1 MFFSNEWLPEI
12 CLKFEITLLAILRI
26 YINFYHTMM
35 SKKNT
40 EISLSPAAEAARYL
54 ENARQILTE
63 KAGKKDGL
71 YADVKYV
78 KMAAGTA
85 YSAALLILDEYLKQ
99 KEGINFTKPKSIEDY
114 TNRLRKHDKK
124 LLRLLVNVYDELHI
138 VGYYHGTRSVEV
150 IQTGLANVTQMLTY
164 I

>member
-1 MFFSNEWLPEI
+1 M
-12 CLKFEITLLAILRI
+12 AIQNQDNL
-26 YINFYHTMM
+26 
-35 SKKNT
+35 
-40 EISLSPAAEAARYL
+40 LSPAEEAARHL
-54 ENARQILTE
+54 QNAKEILTE

-78 KMAAGTA
+78 RMAAGTA

-99 KEGINFTKPKSIEDY
+99 KEGVKFIKPKSIEDY
-114 TNRLRKHDKK
+114 TNRVGKYDKK

-138 VGYYHGTRSVEV
+138 IGYYHGTRSVNT
-150 IQTGLANVTQMLTY
+150 IQTGLSNVTKMLAY

>member
-1 MFFSNEWLPEI
+1 MPEQHH
-12 CLKFEITLLAILRI
+12 L
-26 YINFYHTMM
+26 
-35 SKKNT
+35 
-40 EISLSPAAEAARYL
+40 SLTPSQEAERYL

-85 YSAALLILDEYLKQ
+85 YSAALLILDEYLRQ
-99 KEGINFTKPKSIEDY
+99 KEGIHFTKPKSIEDY
-114 TNRLRKHDKK
+114 MMRLRKYDKK
-124 LLRLLVNVYDELHI
+124 LLRILANVYDELQLA
-138 VGYYHGTRSVEV
+138 GYYHGTRSVDTM
-150 IQTGLANVTQMLTY
+150 QNGLNNVRQMLSY

>member
-1 MFFSNEWLPEI
+1 MKKD
-12 CLKFEITLLAILRI
+12 LKGNLTVGLVPVEEAERYLQNAREILR
-26 YINFYHTMM
+26 
-35 SKKNT
+35 
-40 EISLSPAAEAARYL
+40 
-54 ENARQILTE
+54 E

-99 KEGINFTKPKSIEDY
+99 KEGDKFTKPKSIEDY
-114 TNRLRKHDKK
+114 TSRVRKYDKK

-138 VGYYHGTRSVEV
+138 IGYYHGTKSIDT
-150 IQTGLANVTQMLTY
+150 IQAGLNNVTQMLTY

>member
-1 MFFSNEWLPEI
+1 MAIQNHDN
-12 CLKFEITLLAILRI
+12 LLA
-26 YINFYHTMM
+26 
-35 SKKNT
+35 
-40 EISLSPAAEAARYL
+40 PAEEAARYL
-54 ENARQILTE
+54 QNAKEILRE

-99 KEGINFTKPKSIEDY
+99 KEGIKFVKPKSIEDY
-114 TNRLRKHDKK
+114 TSRIRKYDKK

-138 VGYYHGTRSVEV
+138 IGYYHGTRSVDT
-150 IQTGLANVTQMLTY
+150 IQTGLNNVTKMLAY

>member
-1 MFFSNEWLPEI
+1 M
-12 CLKFEITLLAILRI
+12 AIQNQDNL
-26 YINFYHTMM
+26 
-35 SKKNT
+35 
-40 EISLSPAAEAARYL
+40 LSPAEEAARYL
-54 ENARQILTE
+54 QNAKEILRE

-99 KEGINFTKPKSIEDY
+99 KEGIKFVKPKSIEDY
-114 TNRLRKHDKK
+114 TSRIRKYDKK
-124 LLRLLVNVYDELHI
+124 LLRLLVNIYDELHI
-138 VGYYHGTRSVEV
+138 IGYYHGTRSVDT
-150 IQTGLANVTQMLTY
+150 IQTGLNNVTKMLAY

>member
-1 MFFSNEWLPEI
+1 LGNEWLPEI
-12 CLKFEITLLAILRI
+12 CLKFEITLLANLSL
-26 YINFYHTMM
+26 NTNHFYHTIM
-35 SKKNT
+35 SKKSIENL
-40 EISLSPAAEAARYL
+40 LSPADEASRYL

-114 TNRLRKHDKK
+114 TSRVRKYDKK
-124 LLRLLVNVYDELHI
+124 LLALLVDVYGELHI
-138 VGYYHGTRSVEV
+138 NGYYIGTKSVNI
-150 IQTGLANVTQMLTY
+150 IQAGLTNVTKMLTY

>member
-1 MFFSNEWLPEI
+1 
-12 CLKFEITLLAILRI
+12 
-26 YINFYHTMM
+26 M
-35 SKKNT
+35 SEKTQTNT
-40 EISLSPAAEAARYL
+40 LSPAEEAARYL
-54 ENARQILTE
+54 QNARQILTD

-99 KEGINFTKPKSIEDY
+99 KEGIQLTKPKSIEDY
-114 TNRLRKHDKK
+114 MSRVSKYDKK
-124 LLRLLVNVYDELHI
+124 LLRLMAHVYDELHI
-138 VGYYHGTRSVEV
+138 AGYYHGTRSVDTMQQG
-150 IQTGLANVTQMLTY
+150 ISNVKQMLTY

>member
-1 MFFSNEWLPEI
+1 M
-12 CLKFEITLLAILRI
+12 
-26 YINFYHTMM
+26 
-35 SKKNT
+35 KKNLL
-40 EISLSPAAEAARYL
+40 ENSEESLSPVKEAERYL
-54 ENARQILTE
+54 QNARDILHE

-78 KMAAGTA
+78 KMASGTA

-99 KEGINFTKPKSIEDY
+99 KEGDKFVKPKSIEDY
-114 TNRLRKHDKK
+114 TNRVRKYDKK

-138 VGYYHGTRSVEV
+138 VGYYHGTKSADI
-150 IQTGLANVTQMLTY
+150 IQTGLGNVTQMLSY

>member
-1 MFFSNEWLPEI
+1 MIMTNE
-12 CLKFEITLLAILRI
+12 
-26 YINFYHTMM
+26 
-35 SKKNT
+35 NT
-40 EISLSPAAEAARYL
+40 EITTLPAQEAARYL
-54 ENARQILTE
+54 QNAREILSE

-99 KEGINFTKPKSIEDY
+99 KEGIKFIKPKSIEDY
-114 TNRLRKHDKK
+114 ISRIRKYDKK
-124 LLRLLVNVYDELHI
+124 LLSLLVDIYDELHLA
-138 VGYYHGTRSVEV
+138 GYYHGTRSVNT
-150 IQTGLANVTQMLTY
+150 IQTGLNNVTKMLAY

>member
-1 MFFSNEWLPEI
+1 M
-12 CLKFEITLLAILRI
+12 AIQNQDNL
-26 YINFYHTMM
+26 
-35 SKKNT
+35 
-40 EISLSPAAEAARYL
+40 LSPAEEAARYL
-54 ENARQILTE
+54 QNAKEILSE

-85 YSAALLILDEYLKQ
+85 YPAALLILDEYLKQ
-99 KEGINFTKPKSIEDY
+99 KEGVKFIKPKSIEDY
-114 TNRLRKHDKK
+114 TNRVRKYDKK

-138 VGYYHGTRSVEV
+138 IGYYHGTKSVDT
-150 IQTGLANVTQMLTY
+150 IQTGLSNVTKMLAY

>member
-1 MFFSNEWLPEI
+1 MKKISKENL
-12 CLKFEITLLAILRI
+12 ITGLAPTKEAERYLQNAKEILR
-26 YINFYHTMM
+26 
-35 SKKNT
+35 
-40 EISLSPAAEAARYL
+40 
-54 ENARQILTE
+54 E

-99 KEGINFTKPKSIEDY
+99 KEGDKFTKPKSIEDY
-114 TNRLRKHDKK
+114 TNWIRKHDKK
-124 LLRLLVNVYDELHI
+124 LLRLLVNVYDELHLA
-138 VGYYHGTRSVEV
+138 GYYHGTKSVDT
-150 IQTGLANVTQMLTY
+150 IQTGLNNVTQMLAY

>member
-1 MFFSNEWLPEI
+1 M
-12 CLKFEITLLAILRI
+12 AIQNQDNL
-26 YINFYHTMM
+26 
-35 SKKNT
+35 
-40 EISLSPAAEAARYL
+40 LSPAEEAARYL
-54 ENARQILTE
+54 QNAKEILSE

-99 KEGINFTKPKSIEDY
+99 KEGVKFIKPKSIEDY
-114 TNRLRKHDKK
+114 TNRVRKYDKK

-138 VGYYHGTRSVEV
+138 IGYYHGTRSVDT
-150 IQTGLANVTQMLTY
+150 IQTGLSNVTKMLAY